1 MTASGLAILRRRSTA
16 TKFRASPV
24 GTRQAGGVPGLK
36 RISIEAAGDNRLTTF
51 RARRISLSVR
61 LNYFP
66 VQPIYFPVRPV
77 REFALGSGRISI
89 T

>member
-1 MTASGLAILRRRSTA
+1 MTASGLVMLRRGLTA
-16 TKFRASPV
+16 TKSQASPV
-24 GTRQAGGVPGLK
+24 GTRQARIVSSLK
-36 RISIEAAGDNRLTTF
+36 RMSIEAVGDDRLTTF

-66 VQPIYFPVRPV
+66 VQPIYFPVRSF
-77 REFALGSGRISI
+77 REFALGSSRISI